1 MKNVRNFIISIQQER
16 RFNMN
21 ESLPMNIAVWIG
33 IGFCIT
39 HSAMFS
45 GLNLA
50 VFGISRLRL
59 EVKSLTGDQ
68 DASKVLELRK
78 DSNFLLSTILW
89 GNVGIN
95 VLLTLLSNSILAGVG
110 AFLFSTVVITFI
122 GEILPQAYFS
132 RNAIRMAAMLSPV
145 LKFYQIILYV
155 VAKPVAKFLD
165 WWIGSE
171 GIEYFR
177 ERDLREV
184 IKRHMKADEGDIGQM
199 EGTGAIN
206 FLDMD
211 DLAIVAEG
219 ETVDP
224 KSIITLDM
232 KEGTPVFPEFKR
244 LPSDSFIQTIQSS
257 GKKWVIIN
265 DKSEKPHFV
274 LDSDGFI
281 RGALFKGSLFNPYA
295 YCHRPIIINDINL
308 PLKKVIWQL
317 KVYPQDSNDDVI
329 DNDIIL
335 LWSTEKRVITG
346 ADILGR
352 LLRGIATR
360 KSRKHNYQ
368 NMRTK

>member
-1 MKNVRNFIISIQQER
+1 
-16 RFNMN
+16 MN
-21 ESLPMNIAVWIG
+21 ESLLMNIATWIG

-39 HSAMFS
+39 QSAMFS

-59 EVKSLTGDQ
+59 EVKALTGNQ

-95 VLLTLLSNSILAGVG
+95 VLLTLLSNSVLAGVG

-132 RNAIRMAAMLSPV
+132 RNAIRMAAMLSPA
-145 LKFYQIILYV
+145 LKFYQVILYV
-155 VAKPVAKFLD
+155 AAKPVAKFLD
-165 WWIGSE
+165 WWIGQE
-171 GIEYFR
+171 GIQYFR

-184 IKRHMKADEGDIGQM
+184 IKKHMEANEGDIGQM

-206 FLDMD
+206 FLDID
-211 DLAIVAEG
+211 DLAIAVEG
-219 ETVDP
+219 ELVDP
-224 KSIITLDM
+224 KSIITLNM
-232 KEGTPVFPEFKR
+232 ENGIPVFPEFKK
-244 LPSDSFIQTIQSS
+244 LPSDSFIQMIQFS

-265 DKSEKPHFV
+265 DQSGEPRFV

-281 RGALFKGSLFNPYA
+281 RGALFKGSQFNPYT
-295 YCHRPIIINDINL
+295 YCHRPIIVNDINL
-308 PLKKVIWQL
+308 PLKKIIWQL
-317 KVYPQDSNDDVI
+317 KVYPQNSRDDVI
-329 DNDIIL
+329 DHDIIL
-335 LWSTEKRVITG
+335 LWSTEKRIITG

-352 LLRGIATR
+352 LLRGIVTR
-360 KSRKHNYQ
+360 KNGAEKN
-368 NMRTK
+368 KK

>member
-1 MKNVRNFIISIQQER
+1 
-16 RFNMN
+16 MN
-21 ESLPMNIAVWIG
+21 ESLPLNIATWIG
-33 IGFCIT
+33 IGFCIAQ
-39 HSAMFS
+39 SAMFS

-59 EVKSLTGDQ
+59 EVKALAGSQ

-95 VLLTLLSNSILAGVG
+95 VLLTLLSNSVLAGVG

-132 RNAIRMAAMLSPV
+132 RNAIRMAAMLSPA
-145 LKFYQIILYV
+145 LKFYQVILYV

-165 WWIGSE
+165 WWIGPE
-171 GIEYFR
+171 GVQYFR

-184 IKRHMKADEGDIGQM
+184 IKRHMETNEGDIGQM

-219 ETVDP
+219 ETIDP

-232 KEGTPVFPEFKR
+232 EEGPPVFPEFKR
-244 LPSDSFIQTIQSS
+244 LPSDSFIQMIQSS
-257 GKKWVIIN
+257 ERKWVIIN
-265 DKSEKPHFV
+265 DQSGKPRFV

-295 YCHRPIIINDINL
+295 YCHKPIIVNDMNL
-308 PLKKVIWQL
+308 SLEKVIWKL
-317 KVYPQDSNDDVI
+317 KVYPQNSGDDVI
-329 DNDIIL
+329 DHDIIL

-360 KSRKHNYQ
+360 KSRKPGA
-368 NMRTK
+368 

>member
-1 MKNVRNFIISIQQER
+1 
-16 RFNMN
+16 MN
-21 ESLPMNIAVWIG
+21 ESLPMNIATWIG
-33 IGFCIT
+33 IGFCIMQ
-39 HSAMFS
+39 SAMFS

-50 VFGISRLRL
+50 VFSISRLRL
-59 EVKSLTGDQ
+59 EVKALTGDQ

-78 DSNFLLSTILW
+78 DSNFLLCTILW

-95 VLLTLLSNSILAGVG
+95 VLLTLLSDSILAGVG

-132 RNAIRMAAMLSPV
+132 RNAIHMAAMLSPA
-145 LKFYQIILYV
+145 LKFYKVILYV
-155 VAKPVAKFLD
+155 VAKPVAMLLD
-165 WWIGSE
+165 WWIGPE
-171 GIEYFR
+171 GIQYFR
-177 ERDLREV
+177 ERDLREI
-184 IKRHMKADEGDIGQM
+184 IKRHMDAGEGDIGQV
-199 EGTGAIN
+199 EGIGAIN

-232 KEGTPVFPEFKR
+232 EEGIPVFPEFKR
-244 LPSDSFIQTIQSS
+244 LPSDSFIQMIQSS

-265 DKSEKPHFV
+265 DQSGKPRFV

-281 RGALFKGSLFNPYA
+281 RGALFKGLLFNPYA
-295 YCHRPIIINDINL
+295 YCHRPIIVNDMNL
-308 PLKKVIWQL
+308 PLEKVIWQL
-317 KVYPQDSNDDVI
+317 KVYPQNSGDDVV
-329 DNDIIL
+329 DHDIIL

-360 KSRKHNYQ
+360 KSSKLGA
-368 NMRTK
+368 

>member
-1 MKNVRNFIISIQQER
+1 
-16 RFNMN
+16 MN
-21 ESLPMNIAVWIG
+21 ESLPMNIATWIG

-39 HSAMFS
+39 QSAMFS

-59 EVKSLTGDQ
+59 EVKALTGNQ
-68 DASKVLELRK
+68 DASKILELRK

-95 VLLTLLSNSILAGVG
+95 VLLTLLSNSVLAGIS
-110 AFLFSTVVITFI
+110 AFVFSTVVITFI

-165 WWIGSE
+165 WWIGPE
-171 GIEYFR
+171 GVQYFR

-184 IKRHMKADEGDIGQM
+184 IKRHMEANEVDIGKV

-206 FLDMD
+206 FLDMN

-224 KSIITLDM
+224 KSIITLNMED
-232 KEGTPVFPEFKR
+232 GIPVFPEFKK
-244 LPSDSFIQTIQSS
+244 LPSDSFIQMIQLS

-265 DKSEKPHFV
+265 DQSGKPRFV

-281 RGALFKGSLFNPYA
+281 RGALFKGSQFNPYT
-295 YCHRPIIINDINL
+295 YCHRPIIVKDINL

-317 KVYPQDSNDDVI
+317 KVYPQNSGDDVI
-329 DNDIIL
+329 DHDIIL

-352 LLRGIATR
+352 LLRGIVTR
-360 KSRKHNYQ
+360 KNGPAQ
-368 NMRTK
+368 NRQ